1 MTRRPE
7 LHAVTSAQR
16 DENLSHDRRCI
27 LVVETSQVP
36 PLAMQG
42 VSGAVATIIK
52 FPDLDGALLARLQP
66 DIVVAPLIGDRFDIL
81 DLAVELDRLG
91 YRGALR
97 AVTRPL
103 PNADLVR
110 REIAAQCPRIDF
122 ALIELPLV

>member
-1 MTRRPE
+1 MTRHPDS
-7 LHAVTSAQR
+7 HAVTLAHR
-16 DENLSHDRRCI
+16 DEHPLRDRRRI

-36 PLAMQG
+36 ALALQG
-42 VSGAVATIIK
+42 VSGAVVTIIK
-52 FPDLDGALLARLQP
+52 FPDLDGALLARRQP

-81 DLAVELDRLG
+81 DLAGELDRLG